1 MDGKETPLVTLSGIG
16 QNAGSLRTEQA
27 QWGDRAM
34 DLRDTVAVVTGGA
47 RGIGRGIAMAL
58 AREGARVAVADLYT
72 PGQTTAGYALST
84 EQEVAKTVH
93 ELQTLGVQAI
103 GVPVDVTRADQIQ
116 TMVQTVTRDLGPID
130 ILCNNAGIVDVAL
143 VVDTT
148 EAQWDAM
155 MDVNVKGIFLCCKAV
170 VPGMIERRRGRIINT
185 ASIAGKRGAARLSAY
200 CASKF
205 AVIGFTQSLAHEVAR
220 HDITVN
226 AVCPGWLGT
235 AMWMDVLIGPI
246 MERLGKDAQAAFQ
259 EHAAANVPLGR
270 PQSPE
275 DVGQAV
281 AYLAKADNVTG
292 VALNVAGGLVMH

>member
-84 EQEVAKTVH
+84 EQEVAKTVR
-93 ELQTLGVQAI
+93 ELKALGVQAI

-281 AYLAKADNVTG
+281 VYLAKADNVTG

>member
-1 MDGKETPLVTLSGIG
+1 ME
-16 QNAGSLRTEQA
+16 
-27 QWGDRAM
+27 
-34 DLRDTVAVVTGGA
+34 LRDKIAVVTGGA

-58 AREGARVAVADLYT
+58 AREGVHVAVADLHE
-72 PGQTTAGYALST
+72 PERTTAGYALST
-84 EQEVAKTVH
+84 EQEVAKTVG
-93 ELQTLGVQAI
+93 ELKALGVRAI
-103 GVPVDVTRADQIQ
+103 GVPVDVANYEQIQ
-116 TMVQTVTRDLGPID
+116 AMVQTVTRDLGPID

-148 EAQWDAM
+148 EPQWDAI
-155 MDVNVKGIFLCCKAV
+155 MDVNVKGVFLGCKAV

-220 HDITVN
+220 FNITVN

-246 MERLGKDAQAAFQ
+246 MERLGKDAQGAFQ
-259 EHAAANVPLGR
+259 EHSAANVPLGR
-270 PQSPE
+270 PQTPE
-275 DVGQAV
+275 DIGQAV
-281 AYLAKADNVTG
+281 VYFAKADNVTG
-292 VALNVAGGLVMH
+292 IAMNVAGGLVMH

>member
-1 MDGKETPLVTLSGIG
+1 
-16 QNAGSLRTEQA
+16 
-27 QWGDRAM
+27 M
-34 DLRDTVAVVTGGA
+34 DLREKVAVVTGGA

-58 AREGARVAVADLYT
+58 AHEGVHVAVADLYR

-84 EQEVAKTVH
+84 EQEVAKTV
-93 ELQTLGVQAI
+93 EEIKALGVQAI
-103 GVPVDVTRADQIQ
+103 GVPVDVTHYDQIQ
-116 TMVQTVTRDLGPID
+116 AMVGTITGRLGSID
-130 ILCNNAGIVDVAL
+130 ILCNNAGIIDVAP
-143 VVDTT
+143 VVETT

-155 MDVNVKGIFLCCKAV
+155 MDVNVKGVFLGCKAV
-170 VPGMIERRRGRIINT
+170 LPGMIERRRGRIVNT

-220 HDITVN
+220 YDITVN

-235 AMWMDVLIGPI
+235 AMWMDVLIGPVA
-246 MERLGKDAQAAFQ
+246 ERLSRDAQTAFQ

-270 PQSPE
+270 PQTPE
-275 DVGQAV
+275 DIGQAV
-281 AYLAKADNVTG
+281 VYLAKADNVTG